1 MVDSKKPKLKV
12 MKEVPKEDET
22 AHKIEIAEETAHQP
36 QKSPTPEQ
44 SKERPMTL
52 TYTLKEKGNLFFGSE
67 RFFKQIFSIVGITS
81 GKLTVKTIAPEQS
94 DDPQEAVVKL
104 VISKA

>member
-1 MVDSKKPKLKV
+1 MVDIKKPKLKV

-22 AHKIEIAEETAHQP
+22 AQKIEIAEETAHQAP
-36 QKSPTPEQ
+36 KSLTQEQ
-44 SKERPMTL
+44 PKERPMTL

-67 RFFKQIFSIVGITS
+67 RFFKQIFSVVGVPS
-81 GKLTVKTIAPEQS
+81 GKLTVKTVEQEQS
-94 DDPQEAVVKL
+94 KDPREAVVKL